1 MQTLLSN
8 LIKIADSSIVSCF
21 IYIFTTESKYVEPI
35 HFIDAF
41 GEKPSKELDMRSVV
55 QDKLA
60 VWIYH
65 DLAVT
70 KVE

>member
-8 LIKIADSSIVSCF
+8 LIKIAASSIVSCF
-21 IYIFTTESKYVEPI
+21 IYLQQKANTSKPI

-60 VWIYH
+60 VWVYH